1 MWRNL
6 ALKRALQHFLLI
18 ASVAGALYIP
28 SSTQAAESASPGS
41 AVYLLGFEVDAALPP
56 IGYSRFC
63 LRYPED
69 CKVHGIDFRHRNI
82 AVTSKRWDELNIV
95 NRAVNSAILATKTPG
110 NGATEEWVLSPPT
123 GDCKAYAITKRHEL
137 LAHGWPSR
145 SLLLSEVLLLSG
157 EHHLVLVVHVKDGD
171 FVLDNLNNEIHSVA
185 ATYGNIAGCESNRRK
200 IQSSGQACENRMPC
214 RRSRRVS
221 VALARGRSRRR
232 TPCSA

>member
-6 ALKRALQHFLLI
+6 ALKRTVQPFLLI
-18 ASVAGALYIP
+18 ASVAGALHIP
-28 SSTQAAESASPGS
+28 SSAQAAESASPGP

-82 AVTSKRWDELNIV
+82 AITSKRWDELNTV
-95 NRAVNSAILATKTPG
+95 NRAVNSAILARKTPG
-110 NGATEEWVLSPPT
+110 TGASEEWVLSPRT

-137 LAHGWPSR
+137 LARGWPSR

-157 EHHLVLVVHVKDGD
+157 EHHLVLVAHVKDGD
-171 FVLDNLNNEIHSVA
+171 FVLDNLDDEIHSVV
-185 ATYGNIAGCESNRRK
+185 ATFRTYRWLR
-200 IQSSGQACENRMPC
+200 IQSPQNPKFWTVVEH
-214 RRSRRVS
+214 
-221 VALARGRSRRR
+221 
-232 TPCSA
+232 